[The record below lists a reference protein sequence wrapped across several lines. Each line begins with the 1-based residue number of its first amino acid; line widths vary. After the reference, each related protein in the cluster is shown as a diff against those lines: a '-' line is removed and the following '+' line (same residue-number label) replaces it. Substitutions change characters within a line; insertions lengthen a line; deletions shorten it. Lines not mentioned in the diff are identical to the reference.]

1 MAKTLQ
7 DRIKDLEDYRP
18 DITYKDGAFIL
29 KIKFNERWQLI
40 KPKDKDVAFAPD
52 ERVKDL
58 YWYCSTIENSDKLF
72 DLIDETI
79 AVNKEFEKKTALYKE
94 KVKELQELFLSDIS
108 YERLKQ
114 VQFVI
119 QDKETKPKAKKTA
132 NKVQKEEKKVE
143 VKVEQG
149 NTSVETDSSQYTQ
162 LGEIDMSQDNVSVST
177 GDSSSSDTS
186 YSGDI
191 DDAIEKALGEK

>member
-119 QDKETKPKAKKTA
+119 QDKETKPKAKKTT
-132 NKVQKEEKKVE
+132 NKVQKEKQPKVTEEEPVVPEEITEEKPEVE
-143 VKVEQG
+143 VNNEVDEP
-149 NTSVETDSSQYTQ
+149 
-162 LGEIDMSQDNVSVST
+162 
-177 GDSSSSDTS
+177 